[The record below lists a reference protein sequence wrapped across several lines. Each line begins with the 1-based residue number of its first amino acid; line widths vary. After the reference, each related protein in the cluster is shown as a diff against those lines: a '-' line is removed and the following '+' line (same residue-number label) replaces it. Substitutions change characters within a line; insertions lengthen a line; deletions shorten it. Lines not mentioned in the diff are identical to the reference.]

1 MASHAISVGI
11 GVGWQEMVG
20 HCALD
25 TAGCRYPTGSR
36 FEGYALRL
44 NTRSAHRFHC
54 APHSILPP
62 TCARLPLLAFNQ
74 RVVTDAEILAGLRRG
89 DSSAFDTIFR
99 EWYPRLVLI
108 SDRIVGE
115 RQVAEDLAQE
125 VFLELWRRRET
136 LSLETTVHA
145 YLLQSVRNRSLNHL
159 RHVQVR
165 RRSAPEVVEMS
176 GNSTPADA
184 GAVAAELAVA
194 IQDAMQSLTPR
205 CREVFQLSREK
216 GLKYSEIATTLGV
229 SVKAVEAQMGKAL
242 RVLRERLAPW
252 LPESETL

>member
-1 MASHAISVGI
+1 MGRPKQHTVVYCQKNA
-11 GVGWQEMVG
+11 
-20 HCALD
+20 
-25 TAGCRYPTGSR
+25 
-36 FEGYALRL
+36 
-44 NTRSAHRFHC
+44 C
-54 APHSILPP
+54 APPP
-62 TCARLPLLAFNQ
+62 THPTSA
-74 RVVTDAEILAGLRRG
+74 VTDAELLSGLRRG
-89 DSSAFDTIFR
+89 DTFAFDTIFR

-136 LSLETTVHA
+136 LALETTVHA

-165 RRSAPEVVEMS
+165 RRSAPEVVEMA
-176 GNSTPADA
+176 GNSLPADA
-184 GAVAAELAVA
+184 ETVAAELKTA
-194 IQDAMQSLTPR
+194 IDQAMQSLTPR
-205 CREVFQLSREK
+205 CREVFQLSRER

-242 RVLRERLAPW
+242 RTMREHLAPW
-252 LPESETL
+252 LPDGESL

>member
-1 MASHAISVGI
+1 MPACLAYVG
-11 GVGWQEMVG
+11 VKQLFG
-20 HCALD
+20 H
-25 TAGCRYPTGSR
+25 RYNR
-36 FEGYALRL
+36 IA
-44 NTRSAHRFHC
+44 
-54 APHSILPP
+54 HSILPQAC
-62 TCARLPLLAFNQ
+62 TRVLTLVLSQ
-74 RVVTDAEILAGLRRG
+74 RFVTDAELLAGLRRG
-89 DSSAFDTIFR
+89 ESSAFDSIFR

-108 SDRIVGE
+108 ADRIVGE

-125 VFLELWRRRET
+125 VFLELWRRRES

-145 YLLQSVRNRSLNHL
+145 YLLQSVRNRSLNYL

-176 GNSTPADA
+176 GSSQPADA
-184 GAVAAELAVA
+184 DAVAGELALA

-205 CREVFQLSREK
+205 CREVFQLSREQ

-252 LPESETL
+252 LPDGETL